1 MQISKANDY
10 SSYTFGDSMGPWRDI
25 KIEAND
31 YFKEEKQI
39 NIFLLELELSYS
51 AQNSPFTG
59 EKKKNEMAD
68 LNWLISSHTAIK

>member
-59 EKKKNEMAD
+59 EKKKKRDGRFE
-68 LNWLISSHTAIK
+68 LTYFKSHSY